1 MPYLGCHLSKLF
13 LFNDGVRNRDQ
24 DPIIDYENFN
34 MMYKATTAAT
44 MRITNQSLLIVS
56 TISFMIDMLCA
67 QAYYCLSRIWRT
79 GN

>member
-1 MPYLGCHLSKLF
+1 MLISYF
-13 LFNDGVRNRDQ
+13 FYDGAVNRDQ

-44 MRITNQSLLIVS
+44 MRITNQSLLIAS

-67 QAYYCLSRIWRT
+67 HVCYCVSRIWRT